1 MTYIRELRSLV
12 GHRPIILVGAI
23 VMIFDDNHHLLLH
36 HRTDDNTWDFP
47 GGYMELGETIEE
59 TARREVLEE
68 VGLEI
73 GEMTLF
79 KVFSGKEF
87 YYECPN
93 GDQVFPVNPV
103 YVTRD
108 VRGALQP
115 DRVESSE
122 ARYFPLDDLP
132 EEMFPQVQEIIDCYL
147 KSKDP

>member
-1 MTYIRELRSLV
+1 MAYIQELRARV
-12 GHRPIILVGAI
+12 GHRPLILVGAV
-23 VMIFDDNHHLLLH
+23 VMIFDKNRHLLLH

-47 GGYMELGETIEE
+47 GGYMELGESIEE

-79 KVFSGKEF
+79 KIFSGKDF

-103 YVTRD
+103 YVTHD
-108 VRGALQP
+108 VQGVLRP
-115 DRVESSE
+115 DGDESSE
-122 ARYFPLDDLP
+122 ARYFPLDNLP
-132 EEMFPQVQEIIDCYL
+132 EEMFPQVRMIIECYL
-147 KSKDP
+147 KSPGF